1 MQIPDRCRGLG
12 PRGGGNGQRERCVKL
27 SHNCLR
33 LLLII
38 CIHCYKIHVRGIITV
53 FLYFWET
60 LSPVMSQELCC
71 MRPITGPSKAE
82 DSNLLQSLST
92 ANTAY
97 CASSAQFCTWFAT
110 NARGLNKQVRAAG
123 IPTCCKFKDWHDPL
137 LLTCKKTLGKRH
149 FFSEKGLSSLWKSK
163 QLNKPL
169 IIRIMTMTFNLLQ
182 GNFNLVFD
190 FALLATLKLHQTVK
204 RGGGK

>member
-1 MQIPDRCRGLG
+1 
-12 PRGGGNGQRERCVKL
+12 
-27 SHNCLR
+27 
-33 LLLII
+33 
-38 CIHCYKIHVRGIITV
+38 
-53 FLYFWET
+53 
-60 LSPVMSQELCC
+60 
-71 MRPITGPSKAE
+71 MR
-82 DSNLLQSLST
+82 
-92 ANTAY
+92 
-97 CASSAQFCTWFAT
+97 AT
-110 NARGLNKQVRAAG
+110 G
-123 IPTCCKFKDWHDPL
+123 IPTCCKFKDWHHPQ

-204 RGGGK
+204 RGGNRERTKDKIRSYTNFTFKLGWKKNKVFLTLWLMFHPLLLKKNVFFCCFIINLKHYHFLHETWSNCFAKNSHPVLQPSKFVLIILRYQLPLCQPSQSNTTIICCLK